1 MKTVKI
7 YIALLL
13 MVCAIPSVAQNDLSE
28 SDKEALQARVK
39 DKVDEFQY
47 HLSCI
52 VNTELTDYQR
62 LEEIDASLVLFIG
75 KGERYNVTN
84 DRGEVENHSAVRM
97 QLSSV
102 NNDIKRW
109 LTMKKYLRNQYENV
123 HRYGKVVIQAADAV
137 RVDNINKVS
146 DGHYEAMA
154 YFAQKYIAFS
164 DGRVV
169 YSDIT
174 TKKIKVYIDALEVL
188 GEIIWDAKLGDVY
201 VTSTNPNG

>member
-1 MKTVKI
+1 M
-7 YIALLL
+7 
-13 MVCAIPSVAQNDLSE
+13 PSFAQNDLSG

-52 VNTELTDYQR
+52 VDKALTKNQR

-75 KGERYNVTN
+75 KGERYNITN
-84 DRGEVENHSAVRM
+84 DKGEVESRAPVQM
-97 QLSSV
+97 QLSSI
-102 NNDIKRW
+102 NNDSKKS
-109 LTMKKYLRNQYENV
+109 LSMKKYLSNQYNNV
-123 HRYGKVVIQAADAV
+123 HKYGTVKIQAADAV
-137 RVDNINKVS
+137 RVDNINKVA
-146 DGHYEAMA
+146 DGHYEAVA

-164 DGRVV
+164 DGRIV

-174 TKKIKVYIDALEVL
+174 TKKVKVYIDALEVL

-201 VTSTNPNG
+201 VTATNPLGN